1 MRKIDKVYFDQA
13 YDLFHEVFILAELRP
28 YAKMKKLFDENQF
41 VIYEMTHL
49 QEMIGAMIVWELSE
63 YIYIENFAVSEKAR
77 NQGIGSTMIKQIQDI
92 YPNHLLVLEVEK
104 PHDEYSRRRVTFYQR
119 NHFLPNDNCHYI
131 QPPLREHSV
140 HIDLML
146 MSYPHALTEEVFK
159 RIKKEIFENVY
170 QQK

>member
-1 MRKIDKVYFDQA
+1 MRKINEKQFDQA
-13 YDLFHEVFILAELRP
+13 YDLFSKAFISAELRP
-28 YAKMKKLFDENQF
+28 YARMKKLFDENQF

-63 YIYIENFAVSEKAR
+63 GIYIENFAVSEKAR
-77 NQGIGSTMIKQIQDI
+77 NQGIGSTMITQIQNI

-104 PHDEYSRRRVTFYQR
+104 PHDEYSRRRVAFYQR
-119 NHFLPNDNCHYI
+119 NHFLPNANCQYI
-131 QPPLREHSV
+131 QPALREHAV

-159 RIKKEIFENVY
+159 RIKKEIFEKVY